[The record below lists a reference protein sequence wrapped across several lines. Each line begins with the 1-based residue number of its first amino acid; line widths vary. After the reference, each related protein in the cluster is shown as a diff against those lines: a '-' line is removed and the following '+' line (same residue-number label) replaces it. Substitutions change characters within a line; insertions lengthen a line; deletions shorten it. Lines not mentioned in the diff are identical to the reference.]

1 MSIYK
6 ELSPLI
12 NYIDSIRR
20 LENYIV
26 FDIKFPTSWK
36 VLKKYIVEDKFVNNG
51 IFDEQLFL
59 SFVSD
64 FNEDE
69 ISTTQKN
76 ILGIINYNLEREA
89 KERLLESKINELKTI
104 FDKESLDNLKVLKFN
119 INGEKTTKLENVKN
133 NETTKGTGLSEII
146 ADEGQDWFR
155 TWKIKIPKRNKKR

>member
-51 IFDEQLFL
+51 IFDEQLSL

-133 NETTKGTGLSEII
+133 NETTKGAGLSEII
-146 ADEGQDWFR
+146 ADEGQD
-155 TWKIKIPKRNKKR
+155 

>member
-146 ADEGQDWFR
+146 ADEGQD
-155 TWKIKIPKRNKKR
+155 

>member
-51 IFDEQLFL
+51 IFDEKLSL

-133 NETTKGTGLSEII
+133 NETTKGAGLSEII
-146 ADEGQDWFR
+146 ADEGQD
-155 TWKIKIPKRNKKR
+155 

>member
-51 IFDEQLFL
+51 IFDEQLSL

-146 ADEGQDWFR
+146 ADEGQD
-155 TWKIKIPKRNKKR
+155 